1 MCIEVPRLL
10 NVVYEER
17 FSMQWLNDFPVTMI
31 SNNKYDLS
39 LCSVSSFIERNT
51 ASGLYEFYE
60 K

>member
-17 FSMQWLNDFPVTMI
+17 FSMKWLNDLPGTMI
-31 SNNKYDLS
+31 NNNKYDLS